1 MPFHEEFDYMPLIRC
16 RIGYHQVFLVSV
28 GIGCRLSHA
37 QSIPKCQCWL
47 TAANGAWESVHFFE
61 RKQGDKAYEILWG
74 WGLWQKGQIKRANCR
89 GVWRHSSVELCRCL
103 FQSMVW
109 KGQGG
114 DVRWR
119 GRGGLTRNHFL
130 LVKTVLYQDSGRFF
144 ALFTYNQMTHLF
156 SSLWDA
162 DACNVSPGCLPWLLC
177 LGFPKVWP
185 RGRWHW
191 HCCGQEGHPEASFRA
206 KTEKQYVWRMTYCVH
221 HSSFLVLASS
231 CFYPFNLKSPLESP
245 LHMALSWSFRADWPT
260 SHDMFLFCFLSGLK
274 MIQQMR
280 YGMTNLYRMSDLL
293 FKWYTY
299 NNTYHLINDVWE
311 GMTYHMAWNFAWYDI
326 SHQTKITYHIT
337 FYAVECCSLFQ

>member
-28 GIGCRLSHA
+28 GIGCRRLSHA

-47 TAANGAWESVHFFE
+47 TAVNGAWESVHFLE

-144 ALFTYNQMTHLF
+144 RSVHVQSNYTSLFFSLSGHLYNGLRCRCMQCVTRM
-156 SSLWDA
+156 
-162 DACNVSPGCLPWLLC
+162 SPLTSM
-177 LGFPKVWP
+177 LGFSQSVTTWP
-185 RGRWHW
+185 LALALLWTRRASRGILPCQNW
-191 HCCGQEGHPEASFRA
+191 E
-206 KTEKQYVWRMTYCVH
+206 TIRMTYCVH

-245 LHMALSWSFRADWPT
+245 LHVALSWSFRADWPT
-260 SHDMFLFCFLSGLK
+260 SHDMFCFVFSQGW
-274 MIQQMR
+274 
-280 YGMTNLYRMSDLL
+280 
-293 FKWYTY
+293 KWYNKWDMGWQIYTECL
-299 NNTYHLINDVWE
+299 TCCLND
-311 GMTYHMAWNFAWYDI
+311 THI
-326 SHQTKITYHIT
+326 IIHIT
-337 FYAVECCSLFQ
+337 W